1 MDLICGLAAIF
12 LSGLIYVKKLW
23 FFLFVCG
30 VVWWRDACSSL
41 LTPPPIGEWSIVM
54 SVSVCVCVCLCPPS
68 YLRNYTSELTTF
80 FVHVTY
86 GRGSILLRRR
96 SDTLRIAG
104 FA

>member
-54 SVSVCVCVCLCPPS
+54 SVSVCLCVCLSVSAIISAELHVRTYHIFCACYLWPWLDPPQ
-68 YLRNYTSELTTF
+68 
-80 FVHVTY
+80 
-86 GRGSILLRRR
+86 
-96 SDTLRIAG
+96 A
-104 FA
+104 A